1 MCSNLHEKIIIT
13 GTPGVG
19 KTTVAKLLAK
29 KTRLKYFSANSYLRK
44 NEGIKKHV
52 ANLKKLLPL
61 KKIRGIIEGH
71 LCCEVKLYKKIF
83 VLRLD
88 PKILEKR
95 LKKRKYSRKKIH
107 DNVLSEIL
115 DYCLIVSEKK
125 YDKVIQIN
133 CTRKTSEKI
142 VKEILEEKNSAN
154 PNWLSNTEES
164 FLKEYN

>member
-1 MCSNLHEKIIIT
+1 MRNNLHEKIIIT

-29 KTRLKYFSANSYLRK
+29 KTHLKYVSANDYLK
-44 NEGIKKHV
+44 KHNGIKHHV
-52 ANLKKLLPL
+52 ADLKKLNNLKK
-61 KKIRGIIEGH
+61 IMGIIEGH

-88 PKILEKR
+88 PKILQKR
-95 LKKRKYSRKKIH
+95 LEKRKYSRKKIY

-133 CTRKTSEKI
+133 CTGKTPEKI
-142 VKEILEEKNSAN
+142 AKEILKEKNSKT
-154 PNWLSNTEES
+154 PNWLANTEES
-164 FLKEYN
+164 FLKE